1 VKPVVGQS
9 MALSSREQGGL
20 LAVTTGRAHK
30 DPGDAPAMFNIL
42 NLNETAFALHKSS
55 RQDANT
61 PNINLGLL

>member
-1 VKPVVGQS
+1 